1 MDFVLYPPATPTE
14 DSNEIVI
21 VKLSKLIQEGT
32 IQFKPLT
39 VEPTWFKTWPGK
51 TKSLIRKLH
60 KYNLATSWVS
70 YITSFYL
77 IW

>member
-1 MDFVLYPPATPTE
+1 MDFVLYPPATATE

-21 VKLSKLIQEGT
+21 AKLSKLIQEGT
-32 IQFKPLT
+32 IQFKALT

-60 KYNLATSWVS
+60 KHNLATS
-70 YITSFYL
+70 
-77 IW
+77 